1 MNFSQRVG
9 LLLSGTV
16 ALNFWSPAWAKD
28 KDASATG
35 PTVPV
40 HEAPAQSWPEP
51 PKAPA
56 GAPNVVLILIDDVG
70 FGATS
75 AFGGPIS
82 TPNFERLADSGLRY
96 NSFHVKLALLT
107 HACGAA
113 YRAATITKSDTDPI
127 AEWSAPFPG
136 YNTVIPKSSA
146 TIAEVLRETAMH
158 LRLWQVHNTP
168 MWQVSPAGPFDAAH
182 GSRFEHFYGF
192 IQAADSQYYP
202 RIYRDI
208 TPAEPAKTPK
218 EGYTSRPT
226 SPMKP
231 YLAASARRGCTRQ
244 AFFILL
250 CYRRHA
256 RAAPRSAALDRS
268 L

>member
-96 NSFHVKLALLT
+96 NSFHVNSLCSPTRAALLT
-107 HACGAA
+107 GRNNH
-113 YRAATITKSDTDPI
+113 KSDT
-127 AEWSAPFPG
+127 APSPSGQLLFPV
-136 YNTVIPKSSA
+136 TTPVMPKSCSDDCRS
-146 TIAEVLRETAMH
+146 IKGE
-158 LRLWQVHNTP
+158 RL
-168 MWQVSPAGPFDAAH
+168 
-182 GSRFEHFYGF
+182 
-192 IQAADSQYYP
+192 
-202 RIYRDI
+202 
-208 TPAEPAKTPK
+208 
-218 EGYTSRPT
+218 
-226 SPMKP
+226 
-231 YLAASARRGCTRQ
+231 
-244 AFFILL
+244 
-250 CYRRHA
+250 
-256 RAAPRSAALDRS
+256 
-268 L
+268 